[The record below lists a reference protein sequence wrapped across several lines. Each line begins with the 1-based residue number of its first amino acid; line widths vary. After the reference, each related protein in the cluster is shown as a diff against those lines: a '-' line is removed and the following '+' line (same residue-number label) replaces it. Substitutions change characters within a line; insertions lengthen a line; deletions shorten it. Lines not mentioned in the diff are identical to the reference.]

1 MDEDEQNFNNE
12 EKFSSNDTR
21 QEPVLE
27 DKAYEK
33 KRKRK
38 VSFEDNNANTLNWWE
53 NTNVG
58 TSIDMISDLSSS
70 SSLDLGENSE
80 NPDNLQEQI
89 DQREKEE
96 ENIRPSFLVP
106 QEVTNLAEIEEPE
119 LDLGEDSS
127 ENSAKSSESS
137 DEPELDLGEPT
148 DSESSSFKKNQK
160 DKNKKNILLFK
171 KQERQKE
178 FDTKPVKVKAR
189 RLSCSDDDGLNEYMP
204 NGDPLVNLERK
215 SPLIWTYGVLVM
227 SFIIFI
233 IEFIQEG
240 GIEKIAINPVIG
252 PSEETVTILGGK
264 NAYNIVQGDFWRYL
278 TANFITLNLL
288 QFILSIF
295 LVFSCR
301 KVEADSGFWRTLFV
315 FLLCGIYGF
324 VLSTMAVPWVI
335 SGGLSGAF
343 FGYIGLILC
352 DVLSTWRMEKKNSRF
367 TLYMI
372 LIMAFLHLIY
382 GFTPYLDNFPHY
394 GGFVMGFFTALMVL
408 PNLNFDSWEKKCHG
422 ISAFLAFP
430 IVSVL
435 FTITLV
441 FVYRGSTTSKYL
453 CMWCRHLT
461 CINFGGWCPDIETG
475 DQHIYHVE

>member
-1 MDEDEQNFNNE
+1 MEESDQKLNGEDNFTANGG
-12 EKFSSNDTR
+12 ND
-21 QEPVLE
+21 LE
-27 DKAYEK
+27 SRARTTYEK

-38 VSFEDNNANTLNWWE
+38 FSSEDNNPKTLNWWE
-53 NTNVG
+53 NANIG
-58 TSIDMISDLSSS
+58 TSVDMYSDLSSS

-80 NPDNLQEQI
+80 NPENIQEQI

-96 ENIRPSFLVP
+96 EKVQPSFLVP
-106 QEVTNLAEIEEPE
+106 PEIRNYQDAEEPELDLGQNSSDQGSEASESSEEPE
-119 LDLGEDSS
+119 LDLGES
-127 ENSAKSSESS
+127 
-137 DEPELDLGEPT
+137 T
-148 DSESSSFKKNQK
+148 DSESTSYKQNKR
-160 DKNKKNILLFK
+160 DKNKKHLLLFK
-171 KQERQKE
+171 KQERQRE

-189 RLSCSDDDGLNEYMP
+189 RMSCSDEDGLDEYRP
-204 NGDPLVNLERK
+204 NGDPLINLERK
-215 SPLIWTYGVLVM
+215 SPLIWTYGVLIM
-227 SFIIFI
+227 TFIIFI

-240 GIEKIAINPVIG
+240 GIERVAVNPVIG
-252 PSEETVTILGGK
+252 PSYETVTILGAK
-264 NAYNIVQGDFWRYL
+264 NADHILQGEFWRYL
-278 TANFITLNLL
+278 TANFINLNLI
-288 QFILSIF
+288 QFVLSVF

-301 KVEADSGFWRTLFV
+301 KVEADSGFWRAVFV
-315 FLLCGIYGF
+315 FLLCGIYGYI
-324 VLSTMAVPWVI
+324 LSTMAVPWVI

-343 FGYIGLILC
+343 FGYIGLIVC
-352 DVLSTWRMEKKNSRF
+352 DILSTWRMEKKNSRF

-372 LIMAFLHLIY
+372 LVIAFLHLIY

-435 FTITLV
+435 STITLI

-461 CINFGGWCPDIETG
+461 CINFGNWCPNIESD
-475 DQHIYHVE
+475 DQHIYRLE